1 MRAKIDAHAVFAV
14 QQADRI
20 GESQP

>member
-1 MRAKIDAHAVFAV
+1 MRAKTDAHAVCAV